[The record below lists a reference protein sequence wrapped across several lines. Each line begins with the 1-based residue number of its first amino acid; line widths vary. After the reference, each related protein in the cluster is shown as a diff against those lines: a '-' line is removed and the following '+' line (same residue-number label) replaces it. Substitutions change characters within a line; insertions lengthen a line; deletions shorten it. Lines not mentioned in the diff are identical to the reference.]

1 MAGYGALAHALAC
14 GGSGSNT
21 SKGSAG
27 DRRVPPRE
35 GDGQLFA
42 SLEESMQPPQ
52 AAPAIRGG
60 TPLLRLLLWST
71 RVTHF
76 CGKAMA
82 TLKPT
87 TTPLP
92 ALSAATPAA
101 KVGGSSNSVLP
112 PELAE
117 RYCIEREAGRG
128 VYGTVYVCRLREPSP
143 ATPTEALAGVW
154 PEEGPPCS
162 GAPSLGPPP
171 EGTGELRV
179 AVKKV
184 RLPCFRL
191 KGVFGLDQQAV
202 RELSALR
209 TLSHANIVALKAFH
223 FSMEAWQHSEDAQ
236 PPQEAKKKRKKK
248 LRPTFYFIT
257 ELCDADLA
265 EVLAQQQSKH
275 QRFLKYAAHP
285 QHRAAREQPPAEI
298 TSSKRPHL
306 HREPVETAPLPGFSE
321 EDAKLIV
328 YQLLQALAHCHSRG
342 VLHRDVKPQ
351 NIFLSKETD
360 AQTQRQRWVVRLG
373 DFGLSSPFLSCEGQ
387 RTADVVTRLYRA
399 PELLLGQ
406 TSYGPAVDVWS
417 AAAVAD
423 CSRVAAWKSAIWLLL
438 GSAAAGAHQTS
449 PGTNCRG
456 AAAANGRRTT
466 HLNRVMSVL
475 RTAAPS
481 FCDCSLLVVQPAE
494 RPSCVAALMH
504 PWLTTF
510 NIGKEAAAAAA
521 IAASK
526 DTQRLYSPLLQRNAG
541 VPLPALR
548 R

>member
-1 MAGYGALAHALAC
+1 
-14 GGSGSNT
+14 
-21 SKGSAG
+21 
-27 DRRVPPRE
+27 
-35 GDGQLFA
+35 
-42 SLEESMQPPQ
+42 
-52 AAPAIRGG
+52 
-60 TPLLRLLLWST
+60 
-71 RVTHF
+71 
-76 CGKAMA
+76 MA

-92 ALSAATPAA
+92 AFSAATPAA

-154 PEEGPPCS
+154 PEGGPPCS

-285 QHRAAREQPPAEI
+285 QFRAAREQPPAEI

-328 YQLLQALAHCHSRG
+328 YQ
-342 VLHRDVKPQ
+342 V
-351 NIFLSKETD
+351 ETD

-417 AAAVAD
+417 AAAVA
-423 CSRVAAWKSAIWLLL
+423 AELLL
-438 GSAAAGAHQTS
+438 GSPLFGCSSEAQLLERIKRLLGRTAEVQLQQMAGEQHISIECDDGLPQAS
-449 PGTNCRG
+449 F
-456 AAAANGRRTT
+456 ADLFVDALGRR
-466 HLNRVMSVL
+466 
-475 RTAAPS
+475 
-481 FCDCSLLVVQPAE
+481 LL
-494 RPSCVAALMH
+494 
-504 PWLTTF
+504 
-510 NIGKEAAAAAA
+510 
-521 IAASK
+521 
-526 DTQRLYSPLLQRNAG
+526 SPLGVSFLQSQRSA
-541 VPLPALR
+541 PHA
-548 R
+548 